1 MRRLYY
7 FIYAVCLIL
16 FGLLGYSVHQ
26 SYNFPSDSAINLWF
40 KGIALPPVDSLMQA
54 VSDFGETIPA
64 IITVAV
70 VAIVLLFF
78 RRRLEAAFVAILP
91 SLAILLN
98 LLLKVL
104 IDRPRPGSELL
115 DNGGLS
121 FPSGHV
127 TYAVV
132 FFSFL
137 FYLLPKLIKQSAVV
151 VALRS
156 LLIISI
162 LLISVSR
169 VYLGEHWASD
179 VLGSLLLGG
188 LLLVPAIVL
197 YKRYAI
203 GRGGNA
209 RAS

>member
-1 MRRLYY
+1 LV
-7 FIYAVCLIL
+7 A
-16 FGLLGYSVHQ
+16 SV
-26 SYNFPSDSAINLWF
+26 LW
-40 KGIALPPVDSLMQA
+40 
-54 VSDFGETIPA
+54 
-64 IITVAV
+64 
-70 VAIVLLFF
+70 FF
-78 RRRLEAAFVAILP
+78 RRRLETAFVIMLP
-91 SLAILLN
+91 SLAVLLN

-132 FFSFL
+132 FFGFL
-137 FYLLPKLIKQSAVV
+137 FYLLPRLIKQPVLTM
-151 VALRS
+151 ALRS
-156 LLIISI
+156 LLVILI
-162 LLISVSR
+162 LLTAVSR
-169 VYLGEHWASD
+169 VYLGAHWMSD
-179 VLGSLLLGG
+179 ILGSLLLGG

-197 YKRYAI
+197 YRRYAI